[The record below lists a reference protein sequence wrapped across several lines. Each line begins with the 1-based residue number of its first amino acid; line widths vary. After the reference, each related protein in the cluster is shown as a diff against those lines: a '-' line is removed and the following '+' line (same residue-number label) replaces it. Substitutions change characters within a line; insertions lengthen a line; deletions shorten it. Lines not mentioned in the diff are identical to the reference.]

1 MRRPSPGAREC
12 IADILCDYPE
22 EKRVLPLL
30 LGLMDTSKNTALI
43 ASYIAKFG
51 DAQALPRMMQALE
64 DPAINYLDYVEI
76 ANAVRALGGEIGEER
91 SLRGRPL
98 LRIHEAARLRKENAG
113 GKETAMQEKRITVQD
128 VKQNEK
134 LAVLIDAA
142 NRMLE
147 VIGYTEHGP
156 RHVGFVSHTARSIL
170 EQLHYPERMC
180 ELAAIAGWVHDVG
193 NAVNRVNHGITGGA
207 LLFPILQEMGM
218 PMDEV
223 VTIVGAV
230 GNHEEQNGKVVSA
243 VSAALIIADKSDAHR
258 TRVRRASYN
267 PDDIHDRVNFAI
279 AQNAVEVDPVRR
291 IIRFALSMDES
302 SSVMDFMEIYLT
314 RMQMCEEAAN
324 FLGCRFELVVNGV
337 NINRTRQDAPRG
349 AQEER
354 R

>member
-1 MRRPSPGAREC
+1 
-12 IADILCDYPE
+12 
-22 EKRVLPLL
+22 
-30 LGLMDTSKNTALI
+30 
-43 ASYIAKFG
+43 
-51 DAQALPRMMQALE
+51 
-64 DPAINYLDYVEI
+64 
-76 ANAVRALGGEIGEER
+76 
-91 SLRGRPL
+91 
-98 LRIHEAARLRKENAG
+98 
-113 GKETAMQEKRITVQD
+113 MQEKRITVQD

-324 FLGCRFELVVNGV
+324 YLGCRFELVVNGD
-337 NINRTRQDAPRG
+337 NINRTWQDAPRG

>member
-1 MRRPSPGAREC
+1 
-12 IADILCDYPE
+12 
-22 EKRVLPLL
+22 
-30 LGLMDTSKNTALI
+30 
-43 ASYIAKFG
+43 
-51 DAQALPRMMQALE
+51 
-64 DPAINYLDYVEI
+64 
-76 ANAVRALGGEIGEER
+76 
-91 SLRGRPL
+91 
-98 LRIHEAARLRKENAG
+98 
-113 GKETAMQEKRITVQD
+113 MQEKRITVQD

-142 NRMLE
+142 TRMLE

-243 VSAALIIADKSDAHR
+243 VSAALIIADKSDAHLLQPGR
-258 TRVRRASYN
+258 HPRPRQFRHRA
-267 PDDIHDRVNFAI
+267 
-279 AQNAVEVDPVRR
+279 
-291 IIRFALSMDES
+291 
-302 SSVMDFMEIYLT
+302 
-314 RMQMCEEAAN
+314 
-324 FLGCRFELVVNGV
+324 
-337 NINRTRQDAPRG
+337 
-349 AQEER
+349 ER
-354 R
+354 RGGQPRAPHHPLCPLHGRELLGHGLHGDLSDPHADVRGGGKLPWLPV

>member
-1 MRRPSPGAREC
+1 
-12 IADILCDYPE
+12 
-22 EKRVLPLL
+22 
-30 LGLMDTSKNTALI
+30 
-43 ASYIAKFG
+43 
-51 DAQALPRMMQALE
+51 
-64 DPAINYLDYVEI
+64 
-76 ANAVRALGGEIGEER
+76 
-91 SLRGRPL
+91 
-98 LRIHEAARLRKENAG
+98 
-113 GKETAMQEKRITVQD
+113 MQEKRITVQD

-258 TRVRRASYN
+258 TRVSRASYN

>member
-1 MRRPSPGAREC
+1 
-12 IADILCDYPE
+12 
-22 EKRVLPLL
+22 
-30 LGLMDTSKNTALI
+30 
-43 ASYIAKFG
+43 
-51 DAQALPRMMQALE
+51 
-64 DPAINYLDYVEI
+64 
-76 ANAVRALGGEIGEER
+76 
-91 SLRGRPL
+91 
-98 LRIHEAARLRKENAG
+98 
-113 GKETAMQEKRITVQD
+113 MQEKRITVQD

-170 EQLHYPERMC
+170 EQLHYPARMC

-279 AQNAVEVDPVRR
+279 AQNAVEVNPVRR

>member
-1 MRRPSPGAREC
+1 M
-12 IADILCDYPE
+12 ITL
-22 EKRVLPLL
+22 
-30 LGLMDTSKNTALI
+30 
-43 ASYIAKFG
+43 
-51 DAQALPRMMQALE
+51 Q
-64 DPAINYLDYVEI
+64 EI
-76 ANAVRALGGEIGEER
+76 
-91 SLRGRPL
+91 
-98 LRIHEAARLRKENAG
+98 
-113 GKETAMQEKRITVQD
+113 
-128 VKQNEK
+128 KQNESIK
-134 LAVLIDAA
+134 ALVRAG
-142 NRMLE
+142 NRYLE
-147 VIGYTEHGP
+147 TLGYTDHGP
-156 RHVGFVSHTARSIL
+156 RHLGYVSRTASGIL
-170 EQLHYPERMC
+170 KSLGYSEREV

>member
-1 MRRPSPGAREC
+1 
-12 IADILCDYPE
+12 
-22 EKRVLPLL
+22 
-30 LGLMDTSKNTALI
+30 
-43 ASYIAKFG
+43 
-51 DAQALPRMMQALE
+51 
-64 DPAINYLDYVEI
+64 
-76 ANAVRALGGEIGEER
+76 
-91 SLRGRPL
+91 
-98 LRIHEAARLRKENAG
+98 
-113 GKETAMQEKRITVQD
+113 MQEKRITVQD

-134 LAVLIDAA
+134 LDVLIDAA

-180 ELAAIAGWVHDVG
+180 ELAAIAGWVHDMG

-291 IIRFALSMDES
+291 IIRFAISMDES